1 MESNNKMIV
10 AVVAVLVLLG
20 GGVFLATRGDDKKA
34 DTKPATSASTT
45 ADTMDKKTE
54 KNIVEIAAGDT
65 QFSTLVA
72 AVKAAGLA
80 ETLSGTGPFTVFA
93 PTNAAFDK
101 LPAGTVDSLLKP
113 ESLDTLK
120 SILTYHVVPAA
131 AMSSDLKDGQELTTV
146 QGAIL
151 TVGIKDGV
159 VTLTDAKG
167 GVSTVTKADI
177 KASNGYIHV
186 IDTVVMPN

>member
-1 MESNNKMIV
+1 MESNSKMIIIV
-10 AVVAVLVLLG
+10 IAIIAVLGVGGFVLANRDDG
-20 GGVFLATRGDDKKA
+20 KEATN
-34 DTKPATSASTT
+34 TTTSQT
-45 ADTMDKKTE
+45 KTE
-54 KNIVEIAAGDT
+54 EATQKQTESNIVEIAAGDT

>member
-1 MESNNKMIV
+1 MESNNKMII

-20 GGVFLATRGDDKKA
+20 GGVYLTTRKDNKKT
-34 DTKPATSASTT
+34 DTKPAASATT
-45 ADTMDKKTE
+45 KPEVKAT
-54 KNIVEIAAGDT
+54 KNIVEIAASDP

-101 LPAGTVDSLLKP
+101 LPAGTVDTLLKP
-113 ESLDTLK
+113 ESLSTLK

-146 QGAIL
+146 QGAKL
-151 TVGIKDGV
+151 MVGIKDGV

>member
-1 MESNNKMIV
+1 
-10 AVVAVLVLLG
+10 
-20 GGVFLATRGDDKKA
+20 
-34 DTKPATSASTT
+34 
-45 ADTMDKKTE
+45 
-54 KNIVEIAAGDT
+54 
-65 QFSTLVA
+65 
-72 AVKAAGLA
+72 
-80 ETLSGTGPFTVFA
+80 
-93 PTNAAFDK
+93 
-101 LPAGTVDSLLKP
+101 
-113 ESLDTLK
+113 
-120 SILTYHVVPAA
+120 
-131 AMSSDLKDGQELTTV
+131 MSSDLKDGQELTTV